1 MGRGPQIAAEELRQ
15 RGIQFVQ
22 ADLSALPFSDK
33 QFNFAYCHHAFEH
46 IPDPQKA
53 CAEMCRVAEA
63 GAIITPSIFAEIA
76 FGRPYHLWFVMARSK
91 RIVFIHKTQS
101 ENQPFGNIP
110 EHDANGVPFATSQ
123 TNPFELLL
131 NYNDWYHGPEQIPRL
146 SSLMQKYWYSH
157 SPVME
162 VVFLWKDYFDCTVI
176 DSDGLIT

>member
-1 MGRGPQIAAEELRQ
+1 MNLIWIELQAQIKKSEKIIDLGCGNNPHPRSTVAVDAFLEPAQRAMGKGPQIAADQLRQ

-53 CAEMCRVAEA
+53 CVEMCRVAKA

-91 RIVFIHKTQS
+91 TIIFILKDCRKINPLAIFPST
-101 ENQPFGNIP
+101 I
-110 EHDANGVPFATSQ
+110 NGVPFATHR
-123 TNPFELLL
+123 PIHLK
-131 NYNDWYHGPEQIPRL
+131 
-146 SSLMQKYWYSH
+146 SS
-157 SPVME
+157 
-162 VVFLWKDYFDCTVI
+162 
-176 DSDGLIT
+176 